1 MSNFWGWF
9 ISIIT
14 VVSIVGCLW
23 LIRWTSKKAPGEEDT
38 TGHVWDGDLKEL
50 NNPLPRWWLWTFYLT
65 IAFAVAYL
73 VIYPGM
79 GKFGGTSG
87 WTQVGQYDQEVAVAE
102 AKYGEL
108 FARMAATDIEALS
121 RDQDALRAGRNLFV
135 NNCAMCHGSDGRG
148 ARSFPDLTDGEWMY
162 GGDPSTIQLSIMMGR
177 NGVMPSWGPALGNDG
192 VAQVTEH
199 VLAMN
204 GREHD
209 ADLAAAGA
217 DKFAMFCAACHGP
230 DGKGNQALGA
240 PDLTNDIWL
249 HSGSREGIAQL
260 ITDGVNNRMP
270 AQGEIL
276 GEDRVHVLAAYVY
289 SLSQGGARGT
299 KTE

>member
-9 ISIIT
+9 ISILT

-23 LIRWTSKKAPGEEDT
+23 LIRWTAKKAPGEEDT
-38 TGHVWDGDLKEL
+38 TGHVWDGDLREF

-65 IAFAVAYL
+65 IAFAVIYL

-79 GKFGGTSG
+79 GIFGGTSG
-87 WTQVGQYDQEVAVAE
+87 WTQVGQYDREVATAE
-102 AKYGEL
+102 ARYGEL
-108 FARMAATDIEALS
+108 FARMAATDIETLS

-148 ARSFPDLTDGEWMY
+148 ARSFPNLTDGEWMY
-162 GGDPSTIQLSIMMGR
+162 GGDPSAIELSIMMGR
-177 NGVMPSWGPALGNDG
+177 NGVMPSWGPALGEDG

-199 VLAMN
+199 VLGLN

-209 ADLAAAGA
+209 ADLATAGA
-217 DKFAMFCAACHGP
+217 EKFAMFCAACHGP
-230 DGKGNQALGA
+230 EGKGNQALGA
-240 PDLTNDIWL
+240 PDLTNDVWL
-249 HSGSREGIAQL
+249 HSGSREGIAQ
-260 ITDGVNNRMP
+260 IVADGVSNRMP

-276 GEDRVHVLAAYVY
+276 GQDRVHVLTAYVY
-289 SLSQGGARGT
+289 SLSQGGERGT
-299 KTE
+299 SSE